1 MAEKTLGQVA
11 YEGMPSA
18 MRIEWQYSPESVK
31 AAWESVAAAVVAA
44 HEAQRWQPIATAPKD
59 GRAVHVG
66 KWHRRK
72 WQRKVTEFV
81 AVAIEDGYTQ
91 WCPIPEPPKE
101 ADDAA

>member
-11 YEGMPSA
+11 YEARYFGLWDILTQ
-18 MRIEWQYSPESVK
+18 RTKDEYEK
-31 AAWESVAAAVVAA
+31 LAAAVVAA

-81 AVAIEDGYTQ
+81 AVAIEDGYTH